1 MREYDSYTVAYTDM
15 GAGGMEGGAGG
26 DSPVLGSPALTG
38 GAFNT
43 LASYLFGAFCVSARD
58 RLSLPLLPSLP
69 APLTPL
75 ATTTPTQATTRPR
88 SPWP

>member
-43 LASYLFGAFCVSARD
+43 LASYLFGAFVF
-58 RLSLPLLPSLP
+58 RLGIVCLSPSLP
-69 APLTPL
+69 PSP
-75 ATTTPTQATTRPR
+75 RP
-88 SPWP
+88 